1 MVARQ
6 GRGYEA
12 GVWEQGCGLIPQ
24 LPTTMLADSLLL
36 RALFF
41 FSPTGTLRIPEL
53 YLPPVCPGLSRDSM
67 ILRREGRD

>member
-1 MVARQ
+1 MARQ

-36 RALFF
+36 LALFF
-41 FSPTGTLRIPEL
+41 SLQEPSGYQNSTSLRYALGLVGT
-53 YLPPVCPGLSRDSM
+53 V
-67 ILRREGRD
+67 

>member
-41 FSPTGTLRIPEL
+41 FFPLQAPSGYQNSTSLRYALGLVGT
-53 YLPPVCPGLSRDSM
+53 V
-67 ILRREGRD
+67 

>member
-41 FSPTGTLRIPEL
+41 FFPYRHPQDTRT
-53 YLPPVCPGLSRDSM
+53 LPPSGMPWA
-67 ILRREGRD
+67 

>member
-41 FSPTGTLRIPEL
+41 FPYRHPQDTRT
-53 YLPPVCPGLSRDSM
+53 LPPSGMPWA
-67 ILRREGRD
+67 

>member
-41 FSPTGTLRIPEL
+41 FFFPYRHPQDTRT
-53 YLPPVCPGLSRDSM
+53 LPPSGMPWA
-67 ILRREGRD
+67 